1 MEDPNKAVV
10 IVGAG
15 QAGARAAEALRR
27 NGFAGRIVLVGEEP
41 DLPYER
47 PPLSKAVLTG
57 EKPASSAALLPSGFY
72 DENRIELLTSTRV
85 AALDARAHRAILADG
100 RALDY
105 GALILCTGG
114 RVRTLPFAP
123 IGRPGVH
130 YLRTVADCADL
141 GATLRTAHRV
151 AVVGAGFLGL
161 EVAAA
166 ARKLGLE
173 ATVIETKPHVLDRAM
188 VPEIATLVE
197 RIHRGKGVA
206 FHLGASVTGISGT
219 RSVEAVTLADGTH
232 VAADLVIVAVGI
244 APNVELA
251 AEAGAAVEDGIV
263 VDEFGRTSL
272 AEVYAAGDVANHPNP
287 ILGRRLRLESW
298 QNAQN
303 QAIAT
308 ARGICGTPAPYAEVP
323 WFWSDQF
330 EFNIQMTGAPV
341 RTDEIVVR
349 GEPGSKHFMCFN
361 LAQGVVVGATAF
373 NMGGEIRF
381 ARRLIES
388 GARIEPKALADPARK
403 LRDIA

>member
-1 MEDPNKAVV
+1 MADPNKPVV

-41 DLPYER
+41 ELPYER
-47 PPLSKAVLTG
+47 PPLSKSVLTG
-57 EKPASSAALLPSGFY
+57 EKPASIATLLPSGFY
-72 DENRIELLTSTRV
+72 GENRIELLTSTRV
-85 AALDARAHRAILADG
+85 GALDARAKRAILADG
-100 RALDY
+100 RTLDY
-105 GALILCTGG
+105 GSLILCTGG

-130 YLRTVADCADL
+130 YLRTLADCARL
-141 GATLRTAHRV
+141 GEALRAAHRV

-173 ATVIETKPHVLDRAM
+173 ATVIEAKPHVLDRAM
-188 VPEIATLVE
+188 VPEIAQLVE
-197 RIHRGKGVA
+197 RIHREKGVA
-206 FHLGASVTGISGT
+206 FHLGASVTGISGAP
-219 RSVEAVTLADGTH
+219 SVEAVTLADGTRIP
-232 VAADLVIVAVGI
+232 ADLVIVAIGI
-244 APNVELA
+244 VPNVELA
-251 AEAGAAVEDGIV
+251 ADAGAAIEDGII

-272 AEVYAAGDVANHPNP
+272 ADVYAAGDVANHPNP

-308 ARGICGTPAPYAEVP
+308 ARGMYGTPAPYAEVP

-330 EFNIQMTGAPV
+330 DFNIQMAGAPL

-349 GEPGSKHFMCFN
+349 GEPGSGHFMGFN
-361 LAQGVVVGATAF
+361 LAQGAVVGATAF

-381 ARRLIES
+381 ARRMIES
-388 GARIEPKALADPARK
+388 GVRVDPAALADPTRK
-403 LRDIA
+403 LRDIG